1 MNILFIGPSGCVR
14 KVSISGNKN
23 NRKIDTQF
31 SNKEIKEGETT
42 VDHSGY
48 FIGLKDLLSSVV

>member
-1 MNILFIGPSGCVR
+1 MNILFIGSSGCIH
-14 KVSISGNKN
+14 KVTISGNKN
-23 NRKIDTQF
+23 NYKIDTQF
-31 SNKEIKEGETT
+31 SNKEIKEGETM

>member
-14 KVSISGNKN
+14 KVAISGNKN